1 VAVLPGSD
9 PLPLSWHA
17 GRAGSY
23 GFVLEGE
30 LSADRPADDLRQRLR
45 ELRASPPV
53 FGRRVTLP
61 GFLRDQVALRAGRR
75 LPAKQAVEA
84 PSAEVT
90 P

>member
-1 VAVLPGSD
+1 MDELD
-9 PLPLSWHA
+9 
-17 GRAGSY
+17 

-30 LSADRPADDLRQRLR
+30 LSADRPADDLRRRLG
-45 ELRASPPV
+45 ELRNSPRV

-75 LPAKQAVEA
+75 LAVAQPAEA